1 MLLSIIIPHYSL
13 PKELLAQCIDSITG
27 QGVANEDYE
36 IIVVDDGSPLP
47 PTWIH
52 ALHRDNIKLIE
63 SNHGGPGEARNK
75 GIEAAR
81 GEYIQFVDA
90 DDYLLKNGQFAQ
102 CLAILRQERPQILR
116 FNYIVKKSKSA
127 ITTDSRKQ
135 VKTSNTISGAIFM
148 RDNNLSGSPCTY
160 FFQRKLAIE
169 TGTKFTANIF
179 HEDEEFNTLLHYHAQ
194 TLIASNATL
203 YCYCIREGS
212 TTANSSREFEAR
224 RIDNLFTIIERLA
237 AFKEKNITNA
247 STIQTEGIEH
257 KLRMLTVDAIL
268 NMMFDGRRADETYTA
283 CMSRLS
289 PIGLFPLPKASYS
302 YKYRLF
308 RALANRPLGMRILRI
323 IVPDHKP
330 AKK

>member
-1 MLLSIIIPHYSL
+1 MLLSIIIPHYNL
-13 PKELLAQCIDSITG
+13 PKELLEQCIDSITG
-27 QGVANEDYE
+27 QGITDDDYE
-36 IIVVDDGSPLP
+36 IIIVDDGSQFP
-47 PTWIH
+47 PTWIQT
-52 ALHRDNIKLIE
+52 LHRDNIKLIE

-90 DDYLLKNGQFAQ
+90 DDYLLKNGQFVQ

-116 FNYIVKKSKSA
+116 FNYIVKNDKRA
-127 ITTDSRKQ
+127 ITADSRKQ

-160 FFQRKLAIE
+160 FFRRELAIE
-169 TGTKFTANIF
+169 TDTRFTANIF
-179 HEDEEFNTLLHYHAQ
+179 HEDEEFNTILHYHAQ

-268 NMMFDGRRADETYTA
+268 NMMFDGRKANDIYAT

-289 PIGLFPLPKASYS
+289 PLGLFPLPKASYS

-308 RALANRPLGMRILRI
+308 RALANRPFGMKILRI

>member
-1 MLLSIIIPHYSL
+1 MLLSIIIPHYNL
-13 PKELLAQCIDSITG
+13 PKELLEQCIDSITG
-27 QGVANEDYE
+27 QGITDDDYE
-36 IIVVDDGSPLP
+36 IIIVDDGSQFP
-47 PTWIH
+47 PTWIQT
-52 ALHRDNIKLIE
+52 LHRDNIKLIE

-90 DDYLLKNGQFAQ
+90 DDYLLKNGQFVQ

-116 FNYIVKKSKSA
+116 FNYIVKNDKRA
-127 ITTDSRKQ
+127 ITADSRKQ

-160 FFQRKLAIE
+160 FFRRELAIE
-169 TGTKFTANIF
+169 TDTRFTANIF
-179 HEDEEFNTLLHYHAQ
+179 HEDEEFNTILHYHAQ

-237 AFKEKNITNA
+237 TFKEKNTTNA
-247 STIQTEGIEH
+247 NTIQTEGIEH

-268 NMMFDGRRADETYTA
+268 NMMFDGRKANYIYAT

-289 PIGLFPLPKASYS
+289 PLGLFPLPKASYS

-308 RALANRPLGMRILRI
+308 RALANRPFGMKILRI

>member
-1 MLLSIIIPHYSL
+1 MLLSIIIPYYNL
-13 PKELLAQCIDSITG
+13 PKELLEQCIDSITG
-27 QGVANEDYE
+27 QGITDDDYE
-36 IIVVDDGSPLP
+36 IIIVDDGSQFP
-47 PTWIH
+47 PTWIQT
-52 ALHRDNIKLIE
+52 LHRNNIKLIE

-90 DDYLLKNGQFAQ
+90 DDYLLKNGQFVQ
-102 CLAILRQERPQILR
+102 CLGILRQERPQILR
-116 FNYIVKKSKSA
+116 FNYIVKNDKRA
-127 ITTDSRKQ
+127 ITADSRKQ

-160 FFQRKLAIE
+160 FFRRELAIE
-169 TGTKFTANIF
+169 TDTRFTANIF
-179 HEDEEFNTLLHYHAQ
+179 HEDEEFNTILHYHAQ

-237 AFKEKNITNA
+237 TFKEKNTTNA
-247 STIQTEGIEH
+247 NTIQTEGIEH

-268 NMMFDGRRADETYTA
+268 NMMFDGRKANDIYAT

-289 PIGLFPLPKASYS
+289 PLGLFPLPKASYS

-308 RALANRPLGMRILRI
+308 RALANRPFGMKILRI

>member
-1 MLLSIIIPHYSL
+1 MLLSIIIPHYNL
-13 PKELLAQCIDSITG
+13 PKELLEQCIDSITG
-27 QGVANEDYE
+27 QGITDDDYE
-36 IIVVDDGSPLP
+36 IIIVDDGSQFP
-47 PTWIH
+47 PTWIET
-52 ALHRDNIKLIE
+52 LHRDNIKLIE

-90 DDYLLKNGQFAQ
+90 DDYLLKNGQFVQ

-116 FNYIVKKSKSA
+116 FNYIVKNDKRA
-127 ITTDSRKQ
+127 ITADSRKQ

-160 FFQRKLAIE
+160 FFRRELAIE
-169 TGTKFTANIF
+169 TGTRFTANIF
-179 HEDEEFNTLLHYHAQ
+179 HEDEEFNTILHYHAQ

-237 AFKEKNITNA
+237 TFKEKNTTNA

-268 NMMFDGRRADETYTA
+268 NMMFDGRKANDIYAT

-289 PIGLFPLPKASYS
+289 PLGLFPLPKASYS

-308 RALANRPLGMRILRI
+308 RALANRPFGMKILRI